1 MTTLLKV
8 GFVFAGMVVFFTE
21 SMIYASQG
29 ASWVF
34 WIAVL
39 AMLGAMVVIGCW
51 DLSAAAANR
60 CGWLF
65 MILSGAFCLFAALPR
80 IDGLETLLKP
90 AFSALYVAVGVI
102 GMLKEGSG
110 DDEDHAAAH

>member
-29 ASWVF
+29 ASFVF

-39 AMLGAMVVIGCW
+39 AMFAAMVAIGCL

-65 MILSGAFCLFAALPR
+65 MILAGAFCLFASVPR
-80 IDGLETLLKP
+80 IEGLETLVKP
-90 AFSALYVAVGVI
+90 VFSALYAAVGVL
-102 GMLKEGSG
+102 GFLKERASDNG
-110 DDEDHAAAH
+110 HAAAH